1 MSMAMFN
8 SKLLNYQRVS
18 GWWYTHP
25 SEKYESIGMMKFP
38 IYEKYW
44 KVIQSSM
51 VPVTTDQI
59 SMISKSPVA
68 FFIRSYLISIPNL
81 RQREAPQ
88 AQKPRDVPFASVHPA
103 LLASHGCSFQTQP
116 EKRTLKCVK
125 NLFSTWD
132 PQMMSKLVYN
142 ILELGQYHF
151 WYTDYRSIV
160 CNS

>member
-132 PQMMSKLVYN
+132 PQCCTMTIS
-142 ILELGQYHF
+142 
-151 WYTDYRSIV
+151 
-160 CNS
+160 